1 MSFVSIGQTTALI
14 PEAGSAVDPQW
25 QQDGKSG
32 NTQFPFGVFKALAT
46 VGEVDPAR
54 LNKTNPSRIRALTGV
69 PDGSGAWLI
78 DDDTV
83 RIAYQ
88 SESQGSIW
96 TRTPAGQTY
105 PQKMRSGVTF
115 TGSKLHFID
124 YDREG
129 LANFLEGE
137 SSAAPLVKDSGLLF
151 NKLYNVFGKEV
162 SWSIS

>member
-1 MSFVSIGQTTALI
+1 M
-14 PEAGSAVDPQW
+14 AGRWKKWKHPVPY
-25 QQDGKSG
+25 
-32 NTQFPFGVFKALAT
+32 GVFKALAT

-54 LNKTNPSRIRALTGV
+54 VGRKNPASIRALTGV
-69 PDGSGAWLI
+69 PDGSGAWLF

-83 RIAYQ
+83 RVAYQ

-105 PQKMRSGVTF
+105 PQTMKSGVTF

-129 LANFLEGE
+129 LTFLEMNHRRRRW
-137 SSAAPLVKDSGLLF
+137 SRCGLLF
-151 NKLYNVFGKEV
+151 NWLTTCSVEV
-162 SWSIS
+162 AHVIVRRCFRDGRGISREWSCH

>member
-1 MSFVSIGQTTALI
+1 M
-14 PEAGSAVDPQW
+14 AGRW
-25 QQDGKSG
+25 KSG
-32 NTQFPFGVFKALAT
+32 NTQFPYGVFKALAT

-54 LNKTNPSRIRALTGV
+54 VGRKNPGRVRALTGV
-69 PDGSGAWLI
+69 PDGSGAWLL

-105 PQKMRSGVTF
+105 PQIMKSGVTF

-129 LANFLEGE
+129 LSTFLEGE
-137 SSAAPLVKDSGLLF
+137 SRRRR
-151 NKLYNVFGKEV
+151 
-162 SWSIS
+162 WSKTADFCSTSSITCSVRRWLRRHRQTMLSRRPGGTSQAEWSFC